1 MATWR
6 AGRTAAHGDR
16 SAPILRPTP
25 VPGRPA
31 APTTRRRA
39 ALSHT
44 GHAATDMSGFDGEV
58 CVRYEAVYRRAEPAC
73 GERRLL
79 LAVLE
84 DGVRTFL
91 KNARATQGRAF
102 NLRREALAW
111 LTTEDRSDV
120 FAFENICEALGIDAG
135 RLRQRVLGE
144 AFDGEPRVGASFRRR
159 VGRARGHGDA
169 AATLLRDRGAEGGVP
184 APPRHRRVARR
195 LRPDRAGLG
204 QRRARSPH
212 RGHPR

>member
-1 MATWR
+1 MGTRR
-6 AGRTAAHGDR
+6 AGRTPTASGRAAP
-16 SAPILRPTP
+16 SPLPPAV
-25 VPGRPA
+25 VPARPA

-39 ALSHT
+39 ALGHT
-44 GHAATDMSGFDGEV
+44 THMATDMSGFDGEV

-84 DGVRTFL
+84 DGIRTFL
-91 KNARATQGRAF
+91 KNARATQGRAL

-111 LTTEDRSDV
+111 LTTDDRSDV

-144 AFDGEPRVGASFRRR
+144 ACDAEPTA
-159 VGRARGHGDA
+159 
-169 AATLLRDRGAEGGVP
+169 LN
-184 APPRHRRVARR
+184 
-195 LRPDRAGLG
+195 
-204 QRRARSPH
+204 
-212 RGHPR
+212 

>member
-16 SAPILRPTP
+16 SAPRALRPTP
-25 VPGRPA
+25 VPARPA

-84 DGVRTFL
+84 DGGRTFL

-102 NLRREALAW
+102 NLRR
-111 LTTEDRSDV
+111 
-120 FAFENICEALGIDAG
+120 
-135 RLRQRVLGE
+135 
-144 AFDGEPRVGASFRRR
+144 
-159 VGRARGHGDA
+159 
-169 AATLLRDRGAEGGVP
+169 GG
-184 APPRHRRVARR
+184 PPRPPPGG
-195 LRPDRAGLG
+195 RPRACSF
-204 QRRARSPH
+204 ADIC
-212 RGHPR
+212 RGRG

>member
-16 SAPILRPTP
+16 SAPRALRPTP
-25 VPGRPA
+25 VPARPA

-44 GHAATDMSGFDGEV
+44 GPAATDMSGFDGEV

-91 KNARATQGRAF
+91 KKARATHGRAF
-102 NLRREALAW
+102 NLRRGGLTW
-111 LTTEDRSDV
+111 LPPDDPRDR
-120 FAFENICEALGIDAG
+120 FPLGKICEGLGIHARPVRPPG
-135 RLRQRVLGE
+135 R
-144 AFDGEPRVGASFRRR
+144 
-159 VGRARGHGDA
+159 
-169 AATLLRDRGAEGGVP
+169 
-184 APPRHRRVARR
+184 
-195 LRPDRAGLG
+195 
-204 QRRARSPH
+204 
-212 RGHPR
+212 

>member
-16 SAPILRPTP
+16 SAPRALRPTP
-25 VPGRPA
+25 VPARPG

-102 NLRREALAW
+102 NLRREGPSL
-111 LTTEDRSDV
+111 LTPE
-120 FAFENICEALGIDAG
+120 G
-135 RLRQRVLGE
+135 RN
-144 AFDGEPRVGASFRRR
+144 
-159 VGRARGHGDA
+159 
-169 AATLLRDRGAEGGVP
+169 GG
-184 APPRHRRVARR
+184 
-195 LRPDRAGLG
+195 LCLPD
-204 QRRARSPH
+204 
-212 RGHPR
+212 

>member
-16 SAPILRPTP
+16 SAPRALRPTP
-25 VPGRPA
+25 VPARPA
-31 APTTRRRA
+31 APATRRRA

-84 DGVRTFL
+84 DGIRTLL
-91 KNARATQGRAF
+91 KHARATHGRGL
-102 NLRREALAW
+102 NLRREALTW

-120 FAFENICEALGIDAG
+120 FCFENICETLGVDAA
-135 RLRQRVLGE
+135 RLRARVLTE
-144 AFDGEPRVGASFRRR
+144 SESELPT
-159 VGRARGHGDA
+159 RALH
-169 AATLLRDRGAEGGVP
+169 
-184 APPRHRRVARR
+184 
-195 LRPDRAGLG
+195 
-204 QRRARSPH
+204 
-212 RGHPR
+212 